1 MAMGVFEAMR
11 LYGMMYVV
19 DPTLPYDKVADQM
32 GTVDFLQF
40 PRETLLYT
48 TGDCDD
54 LTILFC
60 SLLQSLDIDTA
71 FITVPGHIFAAVSLG
86 ISALDAKRMFARIED
101 LIIKDNKA
109 WLPVE
114 ITALNSAFLEA
125 WSVGA
130 REWREAASVSKEG
143 FYPVR
148 DAWKEYQPAAFPAKD
163 TTLAM
168 PNALKFQTVY
178 GKELSGYVQQEIYPQ
193 VQAMKIQIAKAKDK
207 SMARNRLGVLYA
219 RYGRMDEALEQF
231 NLVLASGNY
240 TPTVINKANI
250 LFLDGSYRDALA
262 LYQKALSAQK
272 DAPTALLGIA
282 RCQFALKSYEKVADP
297 FSKLK
302 KLRPELAAD
311 YSYLDMG
318 GSDAGS
324 SRASEQATQS
334 RQMAW
339 EDEE

>member
-1 MAMGVFEAMR
+1 
-11 LYGMMYVV
+11 
-19 DPTLPYDKVADQM
+19 
-32 GTVDFLQF
+32 
-40 PRETLLYT
+40 
-48 TGDCDD
+48 
-54 LTILFC
+54 
-60 SLLQSLDIDTA
+60 
-71 FITVPGHIFAAVSLG
+71 
-86 ISALDAKRMFARIED
+86 MFARIED

-324 SRASEQATQS
+324 SRASEQATQT